1 MKDQK
6 VKEKLDFQGEPIY
19 VGIDV
24 HKKQWRVFVM
34 GAYKEHKGFSQGP
47 SASVLAQYLRENFP
61 GAIYYS
67 VYEAGFCGFSA
78 HEALEKEGIHNI
90 VVNPA
95 DVPTMEK
102 ERKNKSDKV
111 DCRKLCKSLRNGE
124 LTGIFVPD
132 RSALLDREL
141 VRLRV
146 KLIKDIRRGKSR
158 IKSVLNLYGVEFE
171 IKSWSKADF
180 EWLKALQFDSINAT
194 VALKTLIDELEYII
208 ELKNKV
214 GRQLRIGI
222 VKNDRYARS
231 IQVLCS
237 VVGVGLVTAITT
249 LTEVGDTSRFS
260 SLDRL
265 SNFIGLVPTLHSS
278 GDREH
283 TGGLTSRKNN
293 YLLPLLIEAAW
304 SAAGKDP
311 ALMSCY
317 NRLRRRMEPQNAI
330 IRIARK
336 LLARMRYVLI
346 HQTEYKL
353 RVAA

>member
-1 MKDQK
+1 MKYQK

-19 VGIDV
+19 TGIDV
-24 HKKQWRVFVM
+24 HKKQWRVFIM
-34 GAYKEHKGFSQGP
+34 GANKEHKGFSQAP
-47 SASVLAQYLRENFP
+47 SASVLGQYLRKNFP
-61 GAIYYS
+61 GAVYYS
-67 VYEAGFCGFSA
+67 VYEAGFCGFA
-78 HEALEKEGIHNI
+78 THEALIKEGIHNI

-111 DCRKLCKSLRNGE
+111 DCRKLCKSLRSGA
-124 LTGIFVPD
+124 LTGIFVPE
-132 RSALLDREL
+132 RSALQDREL
-141 VRLRV
+141 VRLRF

-158 IKSVLNLYGVEFE
+158 IKSLLNLYGVEFE
-171 IKSWSKADF
+171 IKNWSKADF
-180 EWLKALQFDSINAT
+180 DWLKALEFDSLNAT
-194 VALKTLIDELEYII
+194 LALKTLIDELEYII
-208 ELKNKV
+208 GLKNQV
-214 GRQLRIGI
+214 GRQLMMGI
-222 VKNDRYARS
+222 VKNERYARS

-265 SNFIGLVPTLHSS
+265 CNFVGLVPTLHNS
-278 GDREH
+278 GDRER
-283 TGGLTSRKNN
+283 TGGLTSRKHN
-293 YLLPLLIEAAW
+293 YLLTLLIEAAW
-304 SAAGKDP
+304 SAVGKDP
-311 ALMSCY
+311 VLMSCY
-317 NRLRRRMEPQNAI
+317 NRLRKRMEAQKAI